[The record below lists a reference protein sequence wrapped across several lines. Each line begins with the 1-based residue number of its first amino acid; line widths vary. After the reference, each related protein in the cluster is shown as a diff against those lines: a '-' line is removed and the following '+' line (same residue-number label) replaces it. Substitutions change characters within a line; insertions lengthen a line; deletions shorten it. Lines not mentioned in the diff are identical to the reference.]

1 MKRELR
7 DASSYISK
15 ILREGDEYYKE
26 TKVSPE
32 YQNSINLESTTLFLH
47 RLVHTQSF
55 TIYLPDSIWTIT
67 AVPGHFHQGDPL
79 I

>member
-32 YQNSINLESTTLFLH
+32 YQSSINLESTTLFLH
-47 RLVHTQSF
+47 RLVHTQSALLSTYQIRF
-55 TIYLPDSIWTIT
+55 ELSQQYQVIFIKVIL
-67 AVPGHFHQGDPL
+67 
-79 I
+79 

>member
-32 YQNSINLESTTLFLH
+32 YQNSINLETRDHPFLH
-47 RLVHTQSF
+47 TQNC